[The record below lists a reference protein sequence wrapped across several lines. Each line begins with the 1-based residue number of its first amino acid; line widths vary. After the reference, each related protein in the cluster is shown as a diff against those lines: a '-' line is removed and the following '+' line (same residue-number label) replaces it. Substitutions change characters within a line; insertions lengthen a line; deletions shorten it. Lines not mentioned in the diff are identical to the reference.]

1 MPDIDRPNFQD
12 RRDFMK
18 SAGLAATGFTALPLL
33 GCGTQSRMSLDQGG
47 ESNPLA
53 IPRLQAGT
61 IERGERVFRL
71 SLTPGEKEFVP
82 GTASPTIGID
92 ASYLGPTLEMR
103 RGEQVRFHIDNKLA
117 EDATVHWHGFELPA
131 TADGGPHQLI
141 RPGERWSPSFEL
153 RQRASL
159 YWYHSHLHRRAGP
172 QVYAGLAAPIY
183 VRDEEEDRLDLPSR
197 YGVDDIPL
205 VVQDRV
211 IDGAGRLV
219 YPLDMHSRMMGV
231 MGERIYVN
239 GTANAV
245 FEAAAGPLRLR
256 LLNGSNARFYTFSLE
271 GDRPMQLIASDGGLL
286 AAPSEVRSLTLA
298 PGERAQ
304 VIVDLSEGRPLRL
317 IASSPANAMGMMGG
331 QGGGMMGGGMMG
343 NRTGRE
349 RQGRTFSILDMRPS
363 GSSTPVML
371 PPTLAAL
378 AAPDPSLAVRSRRFV
393 LDMGMMG
400 RGMSINGQT
409 MDMDVINQRV
419 PVGQWE
425 IWEIANASMM
435 AHPFHIHNVQFRLLD
450 RDGRPPRAEEAG
462 FKDTVIVNPRE
473 QVRLLL
479 RFEENTDPDTPYMYH
494 CHILEH
500 EDAGMMG
507 QFVVTAS

>member
-1 MPDIDRPNFQD
+1 MPGIDRPDFKD
-12 RRDFMK
+12 RRDFIK
-18 SAGLAATGFTALPLL
+18 SAGLAATGFAALPLL

-82 GTASPTIGID
+82 GTPSPTIGID

-141 RPGERWSPSFEL
+141 RPGERWSPSFEI

-286 AAPSEVRSLTLA
+286 AAPREIRSLTLA

-317 IASSPANAMGMMGG
+317 IASSPDNMMGMMGG
-331 QGGGMMGGGMMG
+331 QGRGMMGGGMMG
-343 NRTGRE
+343 RGNDGDPSGGVFR
-349 RQGRTFSILDMRPS
+349 ILDIRPADTARS
-363 GSSTPVML
+363 VRL
-371 PPTLAAL
+371 PAELAPL
-378 AAPDPSLAVRSRRFV
+378 GVPDPSLAVRTRRFV
-393 LDMGMMG
+393 IDMGMMG
-400 RGMSINGQT
+400 GGMSINDAA
-409 MDMDVINQRV
+409 MDMDVINERV

-435 AHPFHIHNVQFRLLD
+435 AHPFHIHNTQFRVIE
-450 RDGRPPRAEEAG
+450 RNGRAPPPLETG
-462 FKDTVIVNPRE
+462 YKDTVVVNPRE
-473 QVRLLL
+473 QVRVLV
-479 RFEENTDPDTPYMYH
+479 RFEENTDPDLPYMYH

-507 QFVVTAS
+507 QFVVMNS